1 MHQPSLSIR
10 NVLARLFAP
19 LVLLGAAQAQAQ
31 NKFIFPIDGPQMG
44 TPSLGAGTAVATLDT
59 TTGQVTVNGT
69 FSGLLGDLLAVHI
82 HGPALP
88 GFHAPVKLVL
98 DYSGTTSGTISG
110 SDIATPQGI
119 QDMLSGLYYV
129 VMHTAAYGGGEL
141 RGQIVTPA
149 NTTPYG
155 SGINPAGSLVALSGT
170 PTVPSTVTLGIDNP
184 SASQGAPGLGLLFA
198 SLAPDALLQLSGTG
212 LLLPGLGM
220 SGPFGELLI
229 DLQGPNPFL
238 TLSASG
244 WAGPGSP
251 LAIPLSVPNNLS
263 LVGRT
268 IYLQGALFAD
278 GRFTLTNG
286 LRLYFGQ

>member
-1 MHQPSLSIR
+1 MHHALLSIR
-10 NVLARLFAP
+10 KLSVQLLAP
-19 LVLLGAAQAQAQ
+19 LLLLGGVEAQ
-31 NKFIFPIDGPQMG
+31 NKFVFPIDGPQMG
-44 TPSLGAGTAVATLDT
+44 TPSQGAGTAVATLDT
-59 TTGQVTVNGT
+59 STGLVTVNGT

-110 SDIATPQGI
+110 ADFATPQGI

-141 RGQIVTPA
+141 RGQIVTPGNA
-149 NTTPYG
+149 TPYG
-155 SGINPAGSLVALSGT
+155 SGINPAGSLITLSGS
-170 PTVPSTVTLGIDNP
+170 PTVPANLIFGIDNP
-184 SASQGAPGLGLLFA
+184 SGSQGGPGLGLLFA

-212 LLLPGLGM
+212 LLLPGFGM
-220 SGPFGELLI
+220 SGPFGEVLI
-229 DLQGPNPFL
+229 DVQGLNPFL

-244 WAGPGSP
+244 WAGPGNP
-251 LAIPLSVPNNLS
+251 LPVALAVPNNLA

-278 GRFTLTNG
+278 ARFTLTNG
-286 LRLYFGQ
+286 MRLYFGQ

>member
-1 MHQPSLSIR
+1 MRNALLSIR
-10 NVLARLFAP
+10 KLSLQLLAP
-19 LVLLGAAQAQAQ
+19 LLLLGSVEAQ
-31 NKFIFPIDGPQMG
+31 NKFVFPIDGPQMG
-44 TPSLGAGTAVATLDT
+44 TPSQGVGTAVATLDT
-59 TTGQVTVNGT
+59 STGLVTVNGT
-69 FSGLLGDLLAVHI
+69 FSGLMGDLLAVHI

-110 SDIATPQGI
+110 ADIATPQGI

-141 RGQIVTPA
+141 RGQIVTPGNA
-149 NTTPYG
+149 TPYG
-155 SGINPAGSLVALSGT
+155 SGINPAGSLVALSGS
-170 PTVPSTVTLGIDNP
+170 PTVPANLTFGIDNP
-184 SASQGAPGLGLLFA
+184 SGSQGGPGLGLLFA

-212 LLLPGLGM
+212 LLLPGFGM
-220 SGPFGELLI
+220 SGPFGEVLI
-229 DLQGPNPFL
+229 DVQGLNPFL

-244 WAGPGSP
+244 WAGPGNP
-251 LAIPLSVPNNLS
+251 LPVALAVPNNLA

-278 GRFTLTNG
+278 ARFTLTNG
-286 LRLYFGQ
+286 MRLYFGQ